1 MNSDNIQN
9 FSSPEVRVV
18 EASAGSGKTYALAK
32 RYVQLVLSTAKEDV
46 SERVPIRNIL
56 ALTFTNKAAFE
67 MKVRILEFLKRIAF
81 KMLSDAE
88 VEDILIPLG
97 LDVEQGRVK
106 AFEVMEGIIHQY
118 NFFQVQ
124 TIDKFINALLSGCA
138 FKIGL
143 TANFKIKTNAH
154 DYLQYSLD
162 QLIDRAHYEKDVFKI
177 FEKFLHNYLYLENRT
192 GWFPKEDMLNII
204 NTLFHQNN
212 AYGYDFRESPFKA
225 EEIIKNKKIILSEM
239 KALEEILPE
248 KIHAQ
253 FSKILVKFLENHPN
267 GFDIDSISDYFA
279 REEIP
284 VRKGGNVSA
293 EGEQLWML
301 IRINLRQL
309 CLQEAYSLFNPYIQI
324 FQSVMR
330 GFYAAAVKDDCLFL
344 GELNKKAGALF
355 DDDRITVEELYYRLA
370 TRFKHYLIDEFQD
383 TSRLQWHNLEKMV
396 EEALSTGG
404 TLFYVG
410 DRKQAIYGFRG
421 GDARLF
427 DDVKQE
433 FNPFNVCVERL
444 IRNWR
449 SQKAVVEFNNTI
461 FSMDNLRRFIR
472 QKELYEKDKR
482 KKNPVIFS
490 EKDMRKI
497 ENIFEGAR
505 QDFQP
510 RKDGGYVKVEYV
522 DITDKEERDD
532 FIRWTLI
539 DLLRDL
545 RQRFALGDIAILTR
559 GNQEIERMTNWLLE
573 EGILVES
580 ERTSNIQENFL
591 IQELIAFLQ
600 FLDSPIDNLAFT
612 TFILGEIFSKATG
625 LKTEELH
632 RFVFSLREKS
642 RKQNDVY
649 VYMEFRGQYGE
660 IWETFINEFFKN
672 VGLYPLYELVVTIYS
687 KFQCLQNFSEYQ
699 VFFMHFLELIK
710 KQEEEHSDI
719 TSFLEYFEKL
729 QGENL
734 YVHITDSNAVKILT
748 IHKSKG
754 LEFPVVILPFL
765 GMDVQVGAGGSNNQQ
780 SYIMQRE
787 EESMELLRLKLK
799 YLKFSEELYHIH
811 AREYKES
818 FLSELNNIYVALT
831 RPEKELYVFIPKKVG
846 QSFNLLRFLIPE
858 EMYEQG
864 QKGVGSLLR
873 EENEEGEISRSPFL
887 PLSNYQ
893 DWIGY
898 LKEEFCHYD
907 QFKNRAQR
915 FKGEVTHCV
924 LSLIGDLTRKDTRK
938 VVQEAIEEARH
949 KFPEVS
955 DWGEY
960 ERDILKFLEREDI
973 KPFFYCEKAEVFT
986 EKEII
991 NAVGHTKRIDRLIIT
1006 SEDVWIVDYKTGQDA
1021 EGRNAQQIEEYE
1033 RILKEMYPDKKVKGF
1048 LVYL

>member
-1 MNSDNIQN
+1 MNSH

-32 RYVQLVLSTAKEDV
+32 RYVQLVLGTDSSDN
-46 SERVPIRNIL
+46 VPIRNIL

-67 MKVRILEFLKRIAF
+67 MKVRILEFLKRVAF
-81 KMLSDAE
+81 KNLSDIE
-88 VEDILIPLG
+88 VKDILDPLG
-97 LDVEQGRVK
+97 LDVDQGSSRS
-106 AFEVMEGIIHQY
+106 FEVMEGIIHQY

-143 TANFKIKTNAH
+143 TANFKIKTNAQ

-162 QLIDRAHYEKDVFKI
+162 QLIDRAHYEKDVFKV
-177 FEKFLHNYLYLENRT
+177 FEDFLHNYLYLENRT

-212 AYGYDFRESPFKA
+212 AYGYAIRESPFKA
-225 EEIIKNKKIILSEM
+225 EEIIKNKKMILSEI
-239 KALEEILPE
+239 KALEDILPE
-248 KIHAQ
+248 KTDAR
-253 FSKILVKFLENHPN
+253 FSKVLVKFLANHPN
-267 GFDIDSISDYFA
+267 SFDIDSISDYFA

-293 EGEQLWML
+293 EVEQLWML
-301 IRINLRQL
+301 IRMNLRQL
-309 CLQEAYSLFNPYIQI
+309 CLQESYSLFNPYIQV
-324 FQSVMR
+324 FQQVMQ
-330 GFYAAAVKDDCLFL
+330 GFYAAAARDDCLFL

-383 TSRLQWHNLEKMV
+383 TSCLQWHNLEKMV

-421 GDARLF
+421 GDAGLF

-433 FNPFNVCVERL
+433 FNPFNVCVDRL
-444 IRNWR
+444 THNWR
-449 SQKAVVEFNNTI
+449 SQKAIVEFNNTI
-461 FSMDNLRRFIR
+461 FSTDNLRRFIS
-472 QKELYEKDKR
+472 QKELFEKEKK

-497 ENIFEGAR
+497 ENVFEGAH

-510 RKDGGYVKVEYV
+510 QKDGGYVQIEYM
-522 DITDKEERDD
+522 DIANKEERDD
-532 FIRWTLI
+532 IVCKKLI
-539 DLLRDL
+539 SLIGEL

-559 GNQEIERMTNWLLE
+559 GNQEIERITNWLLE
-573 EGILVES
+573 EDILVES

-591 IQELIAFLQ
+591 IQELIAFLR

-612 TFILGEIFSKATG
+612 AFILGKIFPKVTG
-625 LKTEELH
+625 LKPEDLH
-632 RFVFSLREKS
+632 RFVFSLREKL

-649 VYMEFRGQYGE
+649 VYMEFRGQYGK
-660 IWETFINEFFKN
+660 IWDKFVNEFFRN

-687 KFQCLQNFSEYQ
+687 KFQCLQNFPEYQ
-699 VFFMHFLELIK
+699 GFFMHFLELIK
-710 KQEEEHSDI
+710 KQEEEYSDI

-729 QGENL
+729 QGEGL
-734 YVHITDSNAVKILT
+734 YVPITDSDAVKILT

-754 LEFPVVILPFL
+754 LEFPVVILPSL
-765 GMDVQVGAGGSNNQQ
+765 GMDVQVGAGGGDNQQ

-787 EESMELLRLKLK
+787 EFSTELLRLKSK
-799 YLKFSEELYHIH
+799 YLKFSEELYQIY

-831 RPEKELYVFIPKKVG
+831 RPEKELYAFIPKKVG
-846 QSFNLLRFLIPE
+846 NSFNLLKFLIPE
-858 EMYEQG
+858 EIYEQG
-864 QKGVGSLLR
+864 QKVKKVPDPFLKKKVPD
-873 EENEEGEISRSPFL
+873 PFL

-898 LKEEFCHYD
+898 LKEEFCQYD
-907 QFKNRAQR
+907 QFKNREQR
-915 FKGEVTHCV
+915 FKGEVMHYI
-924 LSLIGDLTRKDTRK
+924 LSLIGDLTQEDVQK
-938 VVQEAIEEARH
+938 VVQKAVEEAQH
-949 KFPEVS
+949 KFSEVS
-955 DWGEY
+955 DWEEY
-960 ERDILKFLEREDI
+960 KNDILKFLEREEVT
-973 KPFFYCEKAEVFT
+973 PFFWCEEAEVFT

-991 NAVGHTKRIDRLIIT
+991 DTFGHAKRIDRLIIT
-1006 SEDVWIVDYKTGQDA
+1006 NEEVWIVDYKTGQDS
-1021 EGRNAQQIEEYE
+1021 EGRNEQQMEEYE
-1033 RILKEMYPDKKVKGF
+1033 GILKDMYPDKKVKGF